1 MGTEEKLY
9 KKIQQAAENAE
20 QKDFPG
26 MEKIWARVE
35 DKMET
40 QTLQKEKHLWK
51 KIAVAASVVLVGTLT
66 FFLLQEKENVVIPE
80 NTVTTIDSSKNTIPT
95 PESAN
100 GLVNTTPEIKKE
112 AEQILQQQIVIQNN
126 IVINDTINY
135 KSKKE
140 VMIPVPIAMEEVQ
153 EMAKTSLVPTY
164 NNNISNSAST
174 NDSGYL
180 AKGKRYDLA
189 NSEYNFAV
197 NELSKSSFNQA
208 AIIGQAGTN
217 NSAQLRQ
224 GGSKLLAVVAQEGS
238 SNRAKIDQTGDYNLA
253 YIDQAGSANDAS
265 ISQGAYGNTA
275 MIIQKGSGNK
285 ANITQYGTQKTAVV
299 VQRQSQMA
307 IRVTQR

>member
-20 QKDFPG
+20 QKDFPS

-35 DKMET
+35 DKLET

-51 KIAVAASVVLVGTLT
+51 KLAVAASIFLVGTLM
-66 FFLLQEKENVVIPE
+66 FFLLQKKENVIIPE

-100 GLVNTTPEIKKE
+100 GFVNTTPEIKKE

-140 VMIPVPIAMEEVQ
+140 VMIPTPIAMEEVQ
-153 EMAKTSLVPTY
+153 VMAKTSFIPTY
-164 NNNISNSAST
+164 NNNTLNSASA

-189 NSEYNFAV
+189 NSVNLLKEKDKKVANDDLVVIDGEANKKSLAEINPDEVVSVIKLKEPVYFINGEEYSEESLFGENPTSPYAP
-197 NELSKSSFNQA
+197 LSKQKIEKIEVIQPA
-208 AIIGQAGTN
+208 DAIKIYGKKGEK
-217 NSAQLRQ
+217 
-224 GGSKLLAVVAQEGS
+224 GVV
-238 SNRAKIDQTGDYNLA
+238 I
-253 YIDQAGSANDAS
+253 IS
-265 ISQGAYGNTA
+265 I
-275 MIIQKGSGNK
+275 KK
-285 ANITQYGTQKTAVV
+285 
-299 VQRQSQMA
+299 
-307 IRVTQR
+307 

>member
-51 KIAVAASVVLVGTLT
+51 KLAVAASIVLVGTLT
-66 FFLLQEKENVVIPE
+66 FFLLQEKETVIVPE
-80 NTVTTIDSSKNTIPT
+80 NTVTTIDSSKNVIPT

-100 GLVNTTPEIKKE
+100 GFVNTTPEIKKE

-140 VMIPVPIAMEEVQ
+140 VMIPTPIAMEEVQ
-153 EMAKTSLVPTY
+153 EMAKTSLVPSY
-164 NNNISNSAST
+164 ISMSNSASI
-174 NDSGYL
+174 NNSGYL
-180 AKGKRYDLA
+180 TKGKRYDVTMKSAETTQEKDKKEPNDDLLLIDGK
-189 NSEYNFAV
+189 
-197 NELSKSSFNQA
+197 LSKKSL
-208 AIIGQAGTN
+208 N
-217 NSAQLRQ
+217 NLNPEEIESVVELKEPIYYINGVEYSEESLFGENPTSPYAPL
-224 GGSKLLAVVAQEGS
+224 SKQ
-238 SNRAKIDQTGDYNLA
+238 KIDTIVILQPEKA
-253 YIDQAGSANDAS
+253 IP
-265 ISQGAYGNTA
+265 IYGEKGKKGVV
-275 MIIQKGSGNK
+275 IITIKK
-285 ANITQYGTQKTAVV
+285 
-299 VQRQSQMA
+299 
-307 IRVTQR
+307 

>member
-51 KIAVAASVVLVGTLT
+51 KLAVAASIILVGTLT
-66 FFLLQEKENVVIPE
+66 LFLLQEKENVVVPE

-100 GLVNTTPEIKKE
+100 GFVNTTPEIKKE

-140 VMIPVPIAMEEVQ
+140 VVLSAPIAMEEVQ
-153 EMAKTSLVPTY
+153 EVAKTSLVPSY
-164 NNNISNSAST
+164 NNSMSNSATT
-174 NDSGYL
+174 NNSGYL
-180 AKGKRYDLA
+180 AKVKRYDITMKSAETTQEKDKKVA
-189 NSEYNFAV
+189 NDDLLLIDGK
-197 NELSKSSFNQA
+197 LSKKSL
-208 AIIGQAGTN
+208 N
-217 NSAQLRQ
+217 NLNPDEIESVVELKEPIYYINGVEYSEESLFGENPTSPYAPL
-224 GGSKLLAVVAQEGS
+224 SKQ
-238 SNRAKIDQTGDYNLA
+238 KIDTIIILEPERA
-253 YIDQAGSANDAS
+253 IP
-265 ISQGAYGNTA
+265 IYGEKGKKGVV
-275 MIIQKGSGNK
+275 IITIKK
-285 ANITQYGTQKTAVV
+285 
-299 VQRQSQMA
+299 
-307 IRVTQR
+307 

>member
-9 KKIQQAAENAE
+9 KKIQQATENAE

-51 KIAVAASVVLVGTLT
+51 KLAVAASIVLVGTLT

-95 PESAN
+95 PETAN

-140 VMIPVPIAMEEVQ
+140 VMIPTPIAMEEVQ
-153 EMAKTSLVPTY
+153 EMAKTSLVPSY
-164 NNNISNSAST
+164 NSMSNSAST
-174 NDSGYL
+174 NNSGYL
-180 AKGKRYDLA
+180 AKGKRYDITMKSAETTQEKDKKVA
-189 NSEYNFAV
+189 NDDLLLIDGK
-197 NELSKSSFNQA
+197 LSKKSL
-208 AIIGQAGTN
+208 N
-217 NSAQLRQ
+217 NLNPDEIESVVELKEPIYYINGVEYSEESLFGENPTSPYAPL
-224 GGSKLLAVVAQEGS
+224 SKQ
-238 SNRAKIDQTGDYNLA
+238 KIDTIIILEPERA
-253 YIDQAGSANDAS
+253 IP
-265 ISQGAYGNTA
+265 IYGEKGKKGVV
-275 MIIQKGSGNK
+275 IITIKK
-285 ANITQYGTQKTAVV
+285 
-299 VQRQSQMA
+299 
-307 IRVTQR
+307 

>member
-51 KIAVAASVVLVGTLT
+51 KIAVAASIVLVGTLT

-95 PESAN
+95 PETAN

-140 VMIPVPIAMEEVQ
+140 VMIPTPIAMEEVQ
-153 EMAKTSLVPTY
+153 EMAKTSLVPSY
-164 NNNISNSAST
+164 NSMSNSAST
-174 NDSGYL
+174 NNSGYL
-180 AKGKRYDLA
+180 AKGKRYDITMKSAETTQEKDKKVA
-189 NSEYNFAV
+189 NDDLLLIDGK
-197 NELSKSSFNQA
+197 LSKKSL
-208 AIIGQAGTN
+208 N
-217 NSAQLRQ
+217 NLNPDEIESVVELKEPIYYINGVEYSEESLFGENPTSPYAPL
-224 GGSKLLAVVAQEGS
+224 SKQ
-238 SNRAKIDQTGDYNLA
+238 KIDTIIILEPERA
-253 YIDQAGSANDAS
+253 IP
-265 ISQGAYGNTA
+265 IYGEKGKKGVV
-275 MIIQKGSGNK
+275 IITIKK
-285 ANITQYGTQKTAVV
+285 
-299 VQRQSQMA
+299 
-307 IRVTQR
+307 

>member
-51 KIAVAASVVLVGTLT
+51 KLAVAASVVLVGTVT

-80 NTVTTIDSSKNTIPT
+80 NTVTTVDSSKNSIPT
-95 PESAN
+95 PETAS
-100 GLVNTTPEIKKE
+100 GFVNTTPEIKKD

-140 VMIPVPIAMEEVQ
+140 VVLSVPIAMEEVQ

-189 NSEYNFAV
+189 NSV
-197 NELSKSSFNQA
+197 NLLKEKDKKEPNDDLLLIDGKLSKKSL
-208 AIIGQAGTN
+208 N
-217 NSAQLRQ
+217 NLNPEEIESVVELKEPIYYINGVEYSEESLFGENPTSPYAPL
-224 GGSKLLAVVAQEGS
+224 SKQ
-238 SNRAKIDQTGDYNLA
+238 KIDTIVILEPERA
-253 YIDQAGSANDAS
+253 IP
-265 ISQGAYGNTA
+265 IYGEKGKKGVV
-275 MIIQKGSGNK
+275 IITIKK
-285 ANITQYGTQKTAVV
+285 
-299 VQRQSQMA
+299 
-307 IRVTQR
+307 

>member
-51 KIAVAASVVLVGTLT
+51 KLAVAASVVLVGTVT

-80 NTVTTIDSSKNTIPT
+80 NTVTTVDSSKNSIPT
-95 PESAN
+95 PETAS
-100 GLVNTTPEIKKE
+100 GFVNTTPEIKKD

-140 VMIPVPIAMEEVQ
+140 VVLSAPIAMEEVQ
-153 EMAKTSLVPTY
+153 EAAKTSLVPTY

-174 NDSGYL
+174 NNSGYL
-180 AKGKRYDLA
+180 AKGKRYDLSSSVNLLKDKKVA
-189 NSEYNFAV
+189 NDDLVLVDGELTKESLSNLNPEDIDSIIELKEPIYFINGVEYSEESLFGENPTSPYAP
-197 NELSKSSFNQA
+197 LSKQKIEKIEVIQPA
-208 AIIGQAGTN
+208 DAVKIYGKKGEKGVVII
-217 NSAQLRQ
+217 
-224 GGSKLLAVVAQEGS
+224 
-238 SNRAKIDQTGDYNLA
+238 
-253 YIDQAGSANDAS
+253 S
-265 ISQGAYGNTA
+265 I
-275 MIIQKGSGNK
+275 KK
-285 ANITQYGTQKTAVV
+285 
-299 VQRQSQMA
+299 
-307 IRVTQR
+307 

>member
-51 KIAVAASVVLVGTLT
+51 KLAVAASLVLVGTLT
-66 FFLLQEKENVVIPE
+66 LFLLQEKENVVVPE

-100 GLVNTTPEIKKE
+100 GFVNTTPEIKKE

-140 VMIPVPIAMEEVQ
+140 VMIPTPIAMEEVQ

-164 NNNISNSAST
+164 NNNISNSASA

-189 NSEYNFAV
+189 SSVNLLKDKKVANDDLVLVDGELTKESLSNLNPEDIDSIIELKEPIYYINGVEYSEESLFGENPTSPYAP
-197 NELSKSSFNQA
+197 LSKQKIEKIEVIQPSDA
-208 AIIGQAGTN
+208 VKIYGKKGEKGVVII
-217 NSAQLRQ
+217 
-224 GGSKLLAVVAQEGS
+224 
-238 SNRAKIDQTGDYNLA
+238 
-253 YIDQAGSANDAS
+253 S
-265 ISQGAYGNTA
+265 I
-275 MIIQKGSGNK
+275 KK
-285 ANITQYGTQKTAVV
+285 
-299 VQRQSQMA
+299 
-307 IRVTQR
+307 

>member
-51 KIAVAASVVLVGTLT
+51 KLAVAASIVLVGTLT
-66 FFLLQEKENVVIPE
+66 FFLLQEKESVIIPE

-95 PESAN
+95 PETAN
-100 GLVNTTPEIKKE
+100 GLVNTTSEIKKE

-140 VMIPVPIAMEEVQ
+140 VMIPTPIAMEEVQ
-153 EMAKTSLVPTY
+153 EMAKTSLVPSY

-180 AKGKRYDLA
+180 AKGKRYDLSNSVNLLKENDKKAA
-189 NSEYNFAV
+189 NDDLTLVDGKLTKESLSNLNPDDIDSIIELKEPIYFINGVEYSEESLFGENPTSPYAP
-197 NELSKSSFNQA
+197 LSKQKIEKIEVIQPA
-208 AIIGQAGTN
+208 DAVKIYGKKGEKGVVIITI
-217 NSAQLRQ
+217 
-224 GGSKLLAVVAQEGS
+224 K
-238 SNRAKIDQTGDYNLA
+238 K
-253 YIDQAGSANDAS
+253 
-265 ISQGAYGNTA
+265 
-275 MIIQKGSGNK
+275 
-285 ANITQYGTQKTAVV
+285 
-299 VQRQSQMA
+299 
-307 IRVTQR
+307 

>member
-35 DKMET
+35 DKLET

-51 KIAVAASVVLVGTLT
+51 KLAVAASIVLVGTLT
-66 FFLLQEKENVVIPE
+66 FFLLQEKETIIVPE
-80 NTVTTIDSSKNTIPT
+80 NTVTTIDSSKNVIPT

-100 GLVNTTPEIKKE
+100 GFVNTTPEIKKE

-140 VMIPVPIAMEEVQ
+140 VVLSAPIAMEEVQ
-153 EMAKTSLVPTY
+153 EAAKTSLVPTY

-174 NDSGYL
+174 NNSGYL
-180 AKGKRYDLA
+180 AKGKRYDLSSSVNLLKDKKVA
-189 NSEYNFAV
+189 NDDLVLVDGELTKESLSNLNPEDIDSIIELKEPIYFINGVEYSEESLFGEKPTSQYAP
-197 NELSKSSFNQA
+197 LSKQKIEKIEVIQPA
-208 AIIGQAGTN
+208 DAVKIYGKKGEKGAVII
-217 NSAQLRQ
+217 
-224 GGSKLLAVVAQEGS
+224 
-238 SNRAKIDQTGDYNLA
+238 
-253 YIDQAGSANDAS
+253 S
-265 ISQGAYGNTA
+265 I
-275 MIIQKGSGNK
+275 KK
-285 ANITQYGTQKTAVV
+285 
-299 VQRQSQMA
+299 
-307 IRVTQR
+307 

>member
-9 KKIQQAAENAE
+9 KKIQQATENAE

-35 DKMET
+35 DKLET

-51 KIAVAASVVLVGTLT
+51 KLAVAASIILVGTLT
-66 FFLLQEKENVVIPE
+66 LFLLQEKENVVVPE

-100 GLVNTTPEIKKE
+100 GLVNTTPEIKKD

-153 EMAKTSLVPTY
+153 EMAKTSLVPSY
-164 NNNISNSAST
+164 NSMSNSAST
-174 NDSGYL
+174 NNSGYL
-180 AKGKRYDLA
+180 AKGKRYDITMKSAETTQEKDKKVA
-189 NSEYNFAV
+189 NDDLLLIDGK
-197 NELSKSSFNQA
+197 LSKKSL
-208 AIIGQAGTN
+208 N
-217 NSAQLRQ
+217 NLNPDEIESVVELKEPIYYINGVEYSEESLFGENPTSPYAPL
-224 GGSKLLAVVAQEGS
+224 SKQ
-238 SNRAKIDQTGDYNLA
+238 KIDTIIILEPERA
-253 YIDQAGSANDAS
+253 IP
-265 ISQGAYGNTA
+265 IYGEKGKKGVV
-275 MIIQKGSGNK
+275 IITIKK
-285 ANITQYGTQKTAVV
+285 
-299 VQRQSQMA
+299 
-307 IRVTQR
+307 

>member
-35 DKMET
+35 DKLET

-51 KIAVAASVVLVGTLT
+51 KLAVAASIILVGTLT
-66 FFLLQEKENVVIPE
+66 LFLLQEKENVVVPE

-100 GLVNTTPEIKKE
+100 GFVNTTPEIKKE

-140 VMIPVPIAMEEVQ
+140 ITIPTPIAMEEVQ
-153 EMAKTSLVPTY
+153 EAAKTSLVPTY

-174 NDSGYL
+174 NNSGYL

-189 NSEYNFAV
+189 NSV
-197 NELSKSSFNQA
+197 N
-208 AIIGQAGTN
+208 
-217 NSAQLRQ
+217 
-224 GGSKLLAVVAQEGS
+224 LLKEKDKKV
-238 SNRAKIDQTGDYNLA
+238 
-253 YIDQAGSANDAS
+253 ANDDLVVIDGEA
-265 ISQGAYGNTA
+265 
-275 MIIQKGSGNK
+275 NK
-285 ANITQYGTQKTAVV
+285 KSLAEINPDEVV
-299 VQRQSQMA
+299 SVIKLKEPIYFINGLEYSEE
-307 IRVTQR
+307 

>member
-51 KIAVAASVVLVGTLT
+51 KLAVAASIVLVGTLT

-80 NTVTTIDSSKNTIPT
+80 NTITTVDSSKNTIPT

-100 GLVNTTPEIKKE
+100 GFVNTTPEIKKE

-140 VMIPVPIAMEEVQ
+140 VMIPTPIAMEEVQ
-153 EMAKTSLVPTY
+153 EMAKTSLVPSY
-164 NNNISNSAST
+164 NNSMSNSASS
-174 NDSGYL
+174 NNSGYL
-180 AKGKRYDLA
+180 AKGKRYDVTM
-189 NSEYNFAV
+189 NSAETTQEKDKKVSNEDLVLVDGKLTKESLSNLNPDDIDSIIELKEPIYFINGVEYSEESLFGENPTSPYAP
-197 NELSKSSFNQA
+197 LSKQ
-208 AIIGQAGTN
+208 
-217 NSAQLRQ
+217 
-224 GGSKLLAVVAQEGS
+224 
-238 SNRAKIDQTGDYNLA
+238 KIEK
-253 YIDQAGSANDAS
+253 IE
-265 ISQGAYGNTA
+265 
-275 MIIQKGSGNK
+275 IIQPADAVKIYGKKGEKG
-285 ANITQYGTQKTAVV
+285 VV
-299 VQRQSQMA
+299 IIS
-307 IRVTQR
+307 IKK

>member
-35 DKMET
+35 DKLET

-51 KIAVAASVVLVGTLT
+51 KLAVAASIVLVGTLT
-66 FFLLQEKENVVIPE
+66 FFLLQEKETIIVPE
-80 NTVTTIDSSKNTIPT
+80 NTVTTIDSSKNVIPT

-100 GLVNTTPEIKKE
+100 GFVNTTPEIKKE

-140 VMIPVPIAMEEVQ
+140 IMIPVPIAMEEVQ

-164 NNNISNSAST
+164 NNNISNSACA

-180 AKGKRYDLA
+180 AKGKRYDLSNSVNLLKENDKKAA
-189 NSEYNFAV
+189 NEDLTLVNGELTKESLSNLNPDDIDSIIELKEPIYFINGVEYSEESLFGENPTSPYAP
-197 NELSKSSFNQA
+197 LTKQ
-208 AIIGQAGTN
+208 
-217 NSAQLRQ
+217 
-224 GGSKLLAVVAQEGS
+224 
-238 SNRAKIDQTGDYNLA
+238 KIEK
-253 YIDQAGSANDAS
+253 IE
-265 ISQGAYGNTA
+265 
-275 MIIQKGSGNK
+275 IIQPADAVKIYGKKGEKG
-285 ANITQYGTQKTAVV
+285 VV
-299 VQRQSQMA
+299 IIS
-307 IRVTQR
+307 IKK

>member
-20 QKDFPG
+20 QKDFLG

-35 DKMET
+35 DKLET

-51 KIAVAASVVLVGTLT
+51 KLAVAASIVLVGTLT
-66 FFLLQEKENVVIPE
+66 FFLLQEKETIIVPE
-80 NTVTTIDSSKNTIPT
+80 NTVTTIDSSKNVIPT

-100 GLVNTTPEIKKE
+100 GFVNTTPEIKKE

-140 VMIPVPIAMEEVQ
+140 VMIPTPIAMEEVQ

-164 NNNISNSAST
+164 NNNISNSASA

-189 NSEYNFAV
+189 NSVNLLKENDKKAANDDLTLVDGKLIKESLSSLNPDDIDSIIELKEPIYFINGVEYSEESLFGENPTSPYAP
-197 NELSKSSFNQA
+197 LSKQKIEKIEVIQPSDA
-208 AIIGQAGTN
+208 VKIYGKKGEKGVVII
-217 NSAQLRQ
+217 
-224 GGSKLLAVVAQEGS
+224 
-238 SNRAKIDQTGDYNLA
+238 
-253 YIDQAGSANDAS
+253 S
-265 ISQGAYGNTA
+265 I
-275 MIIQKGSGNK
+275 KK
-285 ANITQYGTQKTAVV
+285 
-299 VQRQSQMA
+299 
-307 IRVTQR
+307 